1 MLDVIIDGVRYF
13 AADSLP
19 CDEESD
25 LGLEDRFNDAENLIE
40 AEPFTIGDAIGPDG
54 RWFPVL
60 FNAEAPPVQP
70 ALRNQNIRE
79 MSELFDVPAAHVDA
93 VRQVEA
99 AGSGFLLNEPMPA
112 RPKVL
117 FEGHWFYKLTP
128 VAVSRVRPDLSHV
141 RWTKA
146 HYKGGSAE
154 WGRLRDAFQ
163 YDGHNALKSASWG
176 LGQVMGFN
184 YELAGCETVE
194 DMVVEA
200 FSGEPAQ
207 FTHMMNFIENTDL
220 LPALRRGD
228 WREFARGYNG
238 PGYVKNNFHTR
249 LAGAAKR
256 SKFA

>member
-1 MLDVIIDGVRYF
+1 MHEVIIDGVRYF

-70 ALRNQNIRE
+70 ALTDMDLLNVAD
-79 MSELFDVPAAHVDA
+79 MLDVPAAHVDA
-93 VRQVEA
+93 VRRVEA
-99 AGSGFLLNEPMPA
+99 AGSGFLLKEAHPA
-112 RPKVL
+112 RPKIL

-128 VAVSRVRPDLSHV
+128 VAVSRRRPDLSHP
-141 RWTKA
+141 RWTKQ

-154 WGRLRDAFQ
+154 WDRLRDACEF
-163 YDGHNALKSASWG
+163 DFHNALKSASWG

-184 YELAGCETVE
+184 FELAGCGSVE
-194 DMVVEA
+194 EMVVEA
-200 FSGEPAQ
+200 FSGEAAQ
-207 FTHMMNFIENTDL
+207 FGQMMRYIENTDL
-220 LPALRRGD
+220 LPALRKGD
-228 WREFARGYNG
+228 WERFARGYNG
-238 PGYVKNNFHTR
+238 PGYAQNNYHR
-249 LAGAAKR
+249 KLAKAAR
-256 SKFA
+256 NSGFA